1 MDYTYNSTVSVDEDE
16 DERVGLLLVKYQLQ
30 LM

>member
-16 DERVGLLLVKYQLQ
+16 DERVGLLWMEYQLQ